1 MKSDRVGGR
10 RPLVPK
16 AVIRGLSPSVSAA
29 KDESDTAETKISK
42 RRCVSTAC
50 IPCRKRKSK
59 CDGTT
64 PSCATC
70 TAVYGTECTYDPD
83 AYEAA
88 RRKTSS
94 SGLKRDSSALT
105 DSNIEYLL
113 SRLRL
118 LPEEEAQNLFWLI
131 RTEPN
136 NDTIADA
143 LHKSSQKTKRP
154 DPVVAEADSS
164 TQISGDPSAGQTFC
178 YGHTSQL
185 GLAEKDTEY
194 NPQKAQLS
202 PDLRELSTWT
212 DVTKDVHFVDYL
224 LKLYFTWSNKFFP
237 LVREKEFYRDFRQ
250 YQTDYCS
257 SILVNAMCS
266 YACHFTD
273 DSAARKDPN
282 NPRTAGDH
290 FYEKAQQL
298 LYDSSETSCFTTVQA
313 LAIMSIREP
322 SAGRDSSGYK
332 SHGRAIRMALE
343 LGMHLKHDREQTAD
357 DRIRQETMW
366 FLFILET
373 AWSVCIGRVSQL
385 PREAIAIDLP
395 RDVHSNDTWQAIN
408 DELRY
413 SQSVILRCDEAQL
426 LHHFVKLS
434 VIVGELMTM
443 FYAPPPRA
451 RMTSGRVRSFYQQL
465 KGWYITLP
473 LSLRLSDDVPP
484 HIYVLHMYY
493 WTCMI
498 HLFRPLVRLE
508 LDDGLPLIRCREVA
522 IEAAIQVVKI
532 SADYRRLFPTRTVVI
547 FWTHVLL
554 SSGTLLLL
562 DLPAKGLAVE
572 DFTDANRHAFRNIGQ
587 ILDNLTAMSDNHHFA
602 TRCAAIIRGRAVEMG
617 LMLPDVE
624 FKKRPR
630 QVYNATPAQ
639 PTYFEPS
646 IVCNQEFSSLSDALL
661 SSKAKKFPVHA
672 TEHPRSKPAYRPQNP
687 VTAGPPILEAPPTT
701 FHQPFVSYPPNPPI
715 QQAPYIPSLMESNP
729 SIFWSPDGSGLPL
742 YNINTNTSPMSV
754 VNMMDPVPMT
764 DAIVRDGFKI
774 SEMWGQDPFG
784 AHGSLHSEM
793 LLQQGHVD
801 AQQIPF
807 QQQFF

>member
-1 MKSDRVGGR
+1 MKSDRPGGS

-16 AVIRGLSPSVSAA
+16 VVARGASPSTI
-29 KDESDTAETKISK
+29 KDESDTAETK
-42 RRCVSTAC
+42 T
-50 IPCRKRKSK
+50 K
-59 CDGTT
+59 C
-64 PSCATC
+64 S
-70 TAVYGTECTYDPD
+70 YDPE

-88 RRKTSS
+88 RRKTPSS
-94 SGLKRDSSALT
+94 ASKRDFSALIY
-105 DSNIEYLL
+105 SNTEYLL
-113 SRLRL
+113 SKLRL

-143 LHKSSQKTKRP
+143 LLKSSQNTKNI
-154 DPVVAEADSS
+154 DLVVAEADSS

-202 PDLRELSTWT
+202 PDSGELSTWT
-212 DVTKDVHFVDYL
+212 DVTKDVHLIDYL

-237 LVREKEFYRDFRQ
+237 VVREKEFYHDFKR
-250 YQTDYCS
+250 YQTHYCS
-257 SILVNAMCS
+257 PTLVNAMCS

-273 DSAARKDPN
+273 DPAARKDPN

-290 FYEKAQQL
+290 FFEKAQQL
-298 LYDSSETSCFTTVQA
+298 LYDSRETSCFTTVQA

-332 SHGRAIRMALE
+332 FHGRAIRMALE
-343 LGMHLKHDREQTAD
+343 LGMHLKHDREPTAE

-395 RDVHSNDTWQAIN
+395 RDVRSNDTWQALN
-408 DELRY
+408 DESRY
-413 SQSVILRCDEAQL
+413 SHSAILRCDDAQL

-443 FYAPPPRA
+443 FYAPPPRT

-465 KGWYITLP
+465 KGWYKTLP
-473 LSLRLSDDVPP
+473 PFLRLSDHVPP
-484 HIYVLHMYY
+484 HIYILHMYY

-508 LDDGLPLIRCREVA
+508 LDDGLPVIRCREVA
-522 IEAAIQVVKI
+522 IEAAVQVVKI

-562 DLPAKGLAVE
+562 DLPAKNRPVE
-572 DFTDANRHAFRNIGQ
+572 GFTTANRHAFRHIGQ
-587 ILDNLTAMSDNHHFA
+587 ILEHLAEMSANHQFA
-602 TRCAAIIRGRAVEMG
+602 TRCAGIIRGRAVEMG
-617 LMLPDVE
+617 LMLPDIE
-624 FKKRPR
+624 PTNLHR
-630 QVYNATPAQ
+630 QLYNATPTQ
-639 PTYFEPS
+639 STYPKPS
-646 IVCNQEFSSLSDALL
+646 PICNQAFGFMADESQSL
-661 SSKAKKFPVHA
+661 KAKNFPVHIP
-672 TEHPRSKPAYRPQNP
+672 EQPRPKTAFRSQPA
-687 VTAGPPILEAPPTT
+687 VTAVAHILEESVPD
-701 FHQPFVSYPPNPPI
+701 FQQPFVSYPPHPTIPQTSYNPSVPLTD
-715 QQAPYIPSLMESNP
+715 PSLTL
-729 SIFWSPDGSGLPL
+729 FWSPDGSGLPL
-742 YNINTNTSPMSV
+742 YNMNINTSPMSV

-764 DAIVRDGFKI
+764 DAVVRDGFKI
-774 SEMWGQDPFG
+774 SDLWGHDPFG
-784 AHGSLHSEM
+784 AHGTVRPHM
-793 LLQQGHVD
+793 MMQQGPID
-801 AQQIPF
+801 TQQLPY
-807 QQQFF
+807 QQQYF

>member
-143 LHKSSQKTKRP
+143 LHKSSQKTKRL

-408 DELRY
+408 DEL
-413 SQSVILRCDEAQL
+413 
-426 LHHFVKLS
+426 
-434 VIVGELMTM
+434 
-443 FYAPPPRA
+443 
-451 RMTSGRVRSFYQQL
+451 
-465 KGWYITLP
+465 
-473 LSLRLSDDVPP
+473 
-484 HIYVLHMYY
+484 
-493 WTCMI
+493 
-498 HLFRPLVRLE
+498 
-508 LDDGLPLIRCREVA
+508 
-522 IEAAIQVVKI
+522 
-532 SADYRRLFPTRTVVI
+532 
-547 FWTHVLL
+547 

-715 QQAPYIPSLMESNP
+715 HQASYNPSPVSLMESNP

>member
-1 MKSDRVGGR
+1 
-10 RPLVPK
+10 
-16 AVIRGLSPSVSAA
+16 
-29 KDESDTAETKISK
+29 
-42 RRCVSTAC
+42 
-50 IPCRKRKSK
+50 
-59 CDGTT
+59 
-64 PSCATC
+64 
-70 TAVYGTECTYDPD
+70 
-83 AYEAA
+83 
-88 RRKTSS
+88 
-94 SGLKRDSSALT
+94 
-105 DSNIEYLL
+105 
-113 SRLRL
+113 
-118 LPEEEAQNLFWLI
+118 
-131 RTEPN
+131 
-136 NDTIADA
+136 
-143 LHKSSQKTKRP
+143 
-154 DPVVAEADSS
+154 
-164 TQISGDPSAGQTFC
+164 
-178 YGHTSQL
+178 
-185 GLAEKDTEY
+185 
-194 NPQKAQLS
+194 
-202 PDLRELSTWT
+202 
-212 DVTKDVHFVDYL
+212 
-224 LKLYFTWSNKFFP
+224 
-237 LVREKEFYRDFRQ
+237 
-250 YQTDYCS
+250 
-257 SILVNAMCS
+257 
-266 YACHFTD
+266 
-273 DSAARKDPN
+273 
-282 NPRTAGDH
+282 
-290 FYEKAQQL
+290 
-298 LYDSSETSCFTTVQA
+298 
-313 LAIMSIREP
+313 
-322 SAGRDSSGYK
+322 
-332 SHGRAIRMALE
+332 
-343 LGMHLKHDREQTAD
+343 
-357 DRIRQETMW
+357 
-366 FLFILET
+366 
-373 AWSVCIGRVSQL
+373 
-385 PREAIAIDLP
+385 
-395 RDVHSNDTWQAIN
+395 
-408 DELRY
+408 
-413 SQSVILRCDEAQL
+413 
-426 LHHFVKLS
+426 
-434 VIVGELMTM
+434 
-443 FYAPPPRA
+443 
-451 RMTSGRVRSFYQQL
+451 
-465 KGWYITLP
+465 
-473 LSLRLSDDVPP
+473 
-484 HIYVLHMYY
+484 
-493 WTCMI
+493 MI

-661 SSKAKKFPVHA
+661 SSKAKKFPAHI

-715 QQAPYIPSLMESNP
+715 HQAPYNPSPVSLMESNP